1 MNKTDA
7 DRLISGYVRKLFGF
21 ARQRLSDI
29 AEAEE
34 FAAELTLTVYEALL
48 KSQDIANPDGYVW
61 RIAKNCYARYI
72 GGRKRFSAVD
82 GIEFVPDSR
91 DFTQELADSESYG
104 ILRREITYLGKTQ
117 REIIVLHYFHDKKVR
132 EIAEILSIPENT
144 VKWHLACSRKEL
156 KDGMDKVRTTG
167 TLGTQPI
174 RFINMGHG
182 GTPGEKGDTASFL
195 AKNITQNIA
204 YAAYHQPRNI
214 NEIAEEL
221 GINPIFVEDEVAVL
235 EEYGFMDKLP
245 NGRYRTN
252 IQICIP
258 NRERKEISGN
268 AIEKYI
274 PMFVEK
280 YFIPALESITEI
292 PEWLNVPDNDL
303 NVYKWSLIVPMAAK
317 LVTAD
322 HNEYDDG
329 GFSVKRPDGGDYIA
343 FATLDVQDEL
353 STEERAASDDMWKYY
368 GSCGPMW
375 RNDITD
381 NKWWKSWQFNSY
393 WSDRKLDWHD
403 CREFDFDKLYFF
415 TRGELPDTVA
425 NIESYQRLLDK
436 GYLLKGDNGYKLNII
451 TCGSEKQWWEHI
463 PAVPEDIRPL
473 CEACSAEFTRAEL
486 IGQPEHMHAQI
497 KFLNRNA
504 ATRCHTRMMK
514 YLVDNG
520 VLKEPTPEQK
530 KGLCTILF
538 LGE

>member
-1 MNKTDA
+1 MNKNDA

-34 FAAELTLTVYEALL
+34 FAAELTLTVYKALL
-48 KSQDIANPDGYVW
+48 KAQDIANPDGYVW
-61 RIAKNCYARYI
+61 RVAKNCYARYI
-72 GGRKRFSAVD
+72 GGRKQFTAVD
-82 GIEFVPDSR
+82 GIEFIPDNH

-167 TLGTQPI
+167 TLGAQPI
-174 RFINMGHG
+174 RFINMGHC
-182 GTPGEKGDTASFL
+182 GTLGDTMYDTSNFL

-252 IQICIP
+252 IQMIIP
-258 NRERKEISGN
+258 NKENYEIGK
-268 AIEKYI
+268 AVMEKYI
-274 PMFVEK
+274 PLFAEK

-292 PEWLNVPDNDL
+292 PEWISVPDNDL
-303 NVYKWSLIVPMAAK
+303 NLYKWCLIMPMADQLA
-317 LVTAD
+317 VVPGD
-322 HNEYDDG
+322 NSE
-329 GFSVKRPDGGDYIA
+329 FSVKRPDGGDYIA
-343 FATLDVQDEL
+343 FATLDVKQDWL
-353 STEERAASDDMWKYY
+353 PGNGEEWKYIA
-368 GSCGPMW
+368 SCGPMW
-375 RNDITD
+375 RNEFTD
-381 NKWWKSWQFNSY
+381 TKWWKSWQFNCY
-393 WSDRKLDWHD
+393 WSDRKLDWHE
-403 CREFDFDKLYFF
+403 CQHHDFDKLYFF

-425 NIESYQRLLDK
+425 NIESYQILLDK
-436 GYLLKGDNGYKLNII
+436 GYLLKTDGEYKLNII
-451 TCGSEKQWWEHI
+451 TCASEKQWWEHI
-463 PAVPEDIRPL
+463 PAAPEDIGQQ
-473 CEACSAEFTRAEL
+473 CEACAAGITKAEL

-497 KFLNRNA
+497 KHMNRNA
-504 ATRCHTRMMK
+504 AACCHTRMMK

-520 VLKEPTPEQK
+520 VLKDPTPEQK

>member
-34 FAAELTLTVYEALL
+34 FAAELTLTVYESLL
-48 KSQDIANPDGYVW
+48 KAQDIANPDGYVW
-61 RIAKNCYARYI
+61 RVAKNCYARYI
-72 GGRKRFSAVD
+72 SGRKQFLAVD
-82 GIEFVPDSR
+82 GIEYIPDSR
-91 DFTQELADSESYG
+91 DVTQELMNSESYG

-182 GTPGEKGDTASFL
+182 GTPGEKGDTANFL

-245 NGRYRTN
+245 NGKYRTN
-252 IQICIP
+252 IQIFIP
-258 NRERKEISGN
+258 NREREEIYRK
-268 AIEKYI
+268 ATEKYI
-274 PMFVEK
+274 PLLAEK
-280 YFIPALESITEI
+280 YFIPVLESIKEI
-292 PEWLNVPDNDL
+292 PAWLSVPDNDL
-303 NVYKWSLIVPMAAK
+303 NVYKWSLIIPMA
-317 LVTAD
+317 LQLGVVSHT
-322 HNEYDDG
+322 DDG

-343 FATLDVQDEL
+343 FATLDTRNEL
-353 STEERAASDDMWKYY
+353 SQERSAGDDMWKYY

-375 RNDITD
+375 REEYTD
-381 NKWWKSWQFNSY
+381 TKWWKSWQFNSY
-393 WSDRKLDWHD
+393 WSDRQLDWHD
-403 CREFDFDKLYFF
+403 CNNRDFDKLYFF

-436 GYLLKGDNGYKLNII
+436 GYLLRYDKGYRLNII

-463 PAVPEDIRPL
+463 PAAPEDIRLL
-473 CEACSAEFTRAEL
+473 CEECAAEITRAEL
-486 IGQPEHMHAQI
+486 IGQPEHMHEQI

-504 ATRCHTRMMK
+504 ATSCHTRMMK

-538 LGE
+538 LGK

>member
-7 DRLISGYVRKLFGF
+7 DRLMPEYVRKLFGF

-48 KSQDIANPDGYVW
+48 KAGEISNPDGYVW
-61 RIAKNCYARYI
+61 RVAKNCYARYI
-72 GGRKRFSAVD
+72 SGRKQFTAVD
-82 GIEFVPDSR
+82 GIEYIPDSR
-91 DFTQELADSESYG
+91 DFTQELMNSESYG

-132 EIAEILSIPENT
+132 EIAELLSIPENT

-174 RFINMGHG
+174 RFIDMGHD
-182 GTPGEKGDTASFL
+182 GTPGEKGDTANFH

-245 NGRYRTN
+245 NGKYRTN
-252 IQICIP
+252 IHINEP
-258 NRERKEISGN
+258 NETSYRIYRE
-268 AIEKYI
+268 IESKYSKL
-274 PMFVEK
+274 FAEK
-280 YFIPALESITEI
+280 FFAPVLERITEI
-292 PEWLNVPDNDL
+292 PEWLHVPDNDINL
-303 NVYKWSLIVPMAAK
+303 LKWSMVCFLAHK
-317 LVTAD
+317 LAVAELTD
-322 HNEYDDG
+322 TK
-329 GFSVKRPDGGDYIA
+329 FSVKRPDGGDFVAYATVAVTPDWDMTDAEPYI
-343 FATLDVQDEL
+343 
-353 STEERAASDDMWKYY
+353 Y
-368 GSCGPMW
+368 GFCGDMW
-375 RNDITD
+375 RNRRDEGME
-381 NKWWKSWQFNSY
+381 WKSWQLNCHWTDRTGY
-393 WSDRKLDWHD
+393 WRNNLTEDY
-403 CREFDFDKLYFF
+403 DKMYFWLKNQ
-415 TRGELPDTVA
+415 LPETA
-425 NIESYQRLLDK
+425 SNAESYARLLDK
-436 GYLLKGDNGYKLNII
+436 GYLLKENGEYKCNLIVCDREQEWWSFIPCAPEEI
-451 TCGSEKQWWEHI
+451 TELSREY
-463 PAVPEDIRPL
+463 A
-473 CEACSAEFTRAEL
+473 AESVKAEL
-486 IGQPEHMHAQI
+486 YGQPEHMHAQI
-497 KFLNRNA
+497 KYYNQNA
-504 ATRCHTRMMK
+504 ACALHTRVMK
-514 YLVDNG
+514 VLLDMG